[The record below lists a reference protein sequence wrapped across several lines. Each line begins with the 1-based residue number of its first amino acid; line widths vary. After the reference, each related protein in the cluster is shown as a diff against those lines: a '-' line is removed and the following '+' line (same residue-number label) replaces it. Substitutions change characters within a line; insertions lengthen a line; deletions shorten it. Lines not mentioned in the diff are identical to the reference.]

1 MQTFPVT
8 RATQARTRP
17 ADDAL
22 RFGDVFTDHMFTM
35 EYDEGQGWHDP
46 RIVPYAPFSL
56 DPACCVLNYAQAVF

>member
-56 DPACCVLNYAQAVF
+56 DPACCVLHYAQAVF